1 MSNRTPGSGR
11 RLVALAATLVAVG
24 AAVVGQ
30 GLSSSSQAAPPVAA
44 PVAAPAADD
53 GVAEWTMMVYAV
65 GDTPSV
71 PDQMVQNLA
80 QLAAVPDAPGVNVV
94 VLLDLPEASDADA
107 PRSTLPGLG
116 PFSTAKLLV
125 LDGGA
130 YREVRD
136 LGEVS
141 MGRPDVL
148 ASFVAE
154 AADRFP
160 ARHYGFTFFD
170 HGGGNTGGYIDSGP
184 PNTQQL
190 SVPEMRTGLISG
202 MQSAGI
208 DRFDVIDHAA
218 CLMANYEA
226 ASALAPLARHLGAS
240 EEIMIGYP
248 LAPVSLTPM
257 AQGGTG
263 RDVAES
269 FVSGYVDF
277 LDDVATDPGNQ
288 AYRDLVAMS
297 VIDGEA
303 MANLDRALTS
313 FGEAAVRHLPEITTA
328 VARARADALEY
339 MIGFPGTEGQSED
352 LIDLGDFMAHL
363 RDVPPDVLVARDA
376 VTAALDR
383 AVTLQA
389 TGRGTQQATGLS
401 IYLPGNPR
409 DVNQDVLTDGTEP
422 PGWAEFVQ
430 AYVQSAAGSAGD
442 TGGVGFVSKEAQ
454 ILQAD
459 ASGIKIAGT
468 LTGGS
473 SQGLASAETYVLTR
487 IDGQQALGL
496 VLPAYVDAGGPGQVQ
511 GVWDYSL
518 TALTDGTTSAP
529 ASTQYQA
536 QSGGLLGGFQA
547 RYTTPDGHQTDV
559 GIRVL
564 LSSQGEI
571 ESVTTV
577 DLSAGSSAGIALQQG
592 GTLTPYVFVPSSS
605 GYRKQLSRTSVKI
618 SDQLRVDFVRQPE
631 NSQFDMALLVA
642 DAAGN
647 VDFAA
652 ASARVVGAAG

>member
-1 MSNRTPGSGR
+1 MSNRTTGSGR
-11 RLVALAATLVAVG
+11 RLAALAATLVAAGV
-24 AAVVGQ
+24 AVVGA
-30 GLSSSSQAAPPVAA
+30 GLGSSSQAAA
-44 PVAAPAADD
+44 PAAPAADEA
-53 GVAEWTMMVYAV
+53 VADWTMMVYAV

-80 QLAAVPDAPGVNVV
+80 QLAAVPDDPDVNVV
-94 VLLDLPEASDADA
+94 VLLDLPEATDADA
-107 PRSTLPGLG
+107 PSSTLPGLG

-130 YREVRD
+130 FHEVRD

-141 MGRPDVL
+141 LGRPDVL
-148 ASFVAE
+148 AAFVAE

-226 ASALAPLARHLGAS
+226 ASALAPLAKHLGAS

-248 LAPVSLTPM
+248 LAPASLTPM
-257 AQGGTG
+257 AEGGTG
-263 RDVAES
+263 RDVAEA
-269 FVSGYVDF
+269 FVNGYVDF
-277 LDDVATDPGNQ
+277 LDEVATDPGNQ
-288 AYRDLVAMS
+288 AYRELVAMS
-297 VIDGEA
+297 VVDGEA

-313 FGEAAVRHLPEITTA
+313 FGQAAVRHLPEITTA

-339 MIGFPGTEGQSED
+339 MVGFPGTEGQSED

-363 RDVPPDVLVARDA
+363 RDVPDDVLVARDA

-383 AVTLQA
+383 TVTLQA

-401 IYLPGNPR
+401 IYLPADPR
-409 DVNQDVLTDGTEP
+409 NVNQDVLTDGTEP

-430 AYVQSAAGSAGD
+430 AYVQSALGSSGD
-442 TGGVGFVSKEAQ
+442 AGGVHFVSKQAQ
-454 ILQAD
+454 VLQAD
-459 ASGIKIAGT
+459 ANGIKIAGT
-468 LTGGS
+468 LAEGS
-473 SQGLASAETYVLTR
+473 RQGLASAETYLLTR

-536 QSGGLLGGFQA
+536 QSGGLLGAFQA
-547 RYTTPDGHQTDV
+547 RYTTPDGHQSDV
-559 GIRVL
+559 GVRVL

-577 DLSAGSSAGIALQQG
+577 DLSSGSSAGIALQQG

-605 GYRKQLSRTSVKI
+605 GYRKQLSRASVQI
-618 SDQLRVDFVRQPE
+618 SDKLRVDFVRQPE

-652 ASARVVGAAG
+652 ASARVVGGAAG